1 MYFRQDDKSAQSDG
15 HDDDDEVEPMSEE
28 DGLSEDDEV
37 EVKQEAKTDLKK
49 KLPVTG
55 ADVLEGRCF
64 QLNI

>member
-1 MYFRQDDKSAQSDG
+1 
-15 HDDDDEVEPMSEE
+15 MSEE

-49 KLPVTG
+49 KLPATG